1 MFYLINLEFSLIV
14 GPMTTIEEVNDIRKI
29 LRQDLLWKLVR
40 EL

>member
-14 GPMTTIEEVNDIRKI
+14 GPMVTIEEANDIRKI